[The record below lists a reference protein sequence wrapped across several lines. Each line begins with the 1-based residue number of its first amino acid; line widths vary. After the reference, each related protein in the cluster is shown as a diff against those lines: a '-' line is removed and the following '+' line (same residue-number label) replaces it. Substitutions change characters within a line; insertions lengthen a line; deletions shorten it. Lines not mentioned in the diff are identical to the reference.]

1 MSEGEAYVE
10 RPLCGTSFGGLDM
23 YSTETDEE
31 ISFKGLNTDIY
42 AVGCVPSK
50 SLGKS
55 CSRRSVLFCLFSALN
70 RTKMKSSGLR

>member
-10 RPLCGTSFGGLDM
+10 RPLCATCFGGLDI

-42 AVGCVPSK
+42 IYMCIYIYICSWLCSKQIVG
-50 SLGKS
+50 
-55 CSRRSVLFCLFSALN
+55 
-70 RTKMKSSGLR
+70 